1 MESNHWF
8 ACISLSNSTYY
19 RNFSDNSVQDR
30 RILFLWDECNSCLT
44 LILKKWIFTNSLRI
58 PYNVIWSLCLSSS
71 QLWSLLASIWHTL
84 IVGIIFLMNIL
95 LNSKKTGF
103 FCFIKH
109 SGYGSPKTLCCLGN
123 GKQGM
128 DARLIH
134 GCRVSIFLD
143 TMCLH
148 KARQGLT
155 DVTVFIIYWM
165 DSLVTS
171 FCYFVNR
178 LYCEILCLPIRHR
191 VCLVFA
197 VLTPSY

>member
-1 MESNHWF
+1 
-8 ACISLSNSTYY
+8 
-19 RNFSDNSVQDR
+19 
-30 RILFLWDECNSCLT
+30 
-44 LILKKWIFTNSLRI
+44 
-58 PYNVIWSLCLSSS
+58 
-71 QLWSLLASIWHTL
+71 
-84 IVGIIFLMNIL
+84 MNIL

-143 TMCLH
+143 TMCLYE
-148 KARQGLT
+148 ARQGLT

-165 DSLVTS
+165 DSLVAS
-171 FCYFVNR
+171 FCYFANS
-178 LYCEILCLPIRHR
+178 LYCETLCLPIRYR
-191 VCLVFA
+191 VCLMFA
-197 VLTPSY
+197 VLTLAISRGFPILWFFFILDLSFYDFFWKEGRD